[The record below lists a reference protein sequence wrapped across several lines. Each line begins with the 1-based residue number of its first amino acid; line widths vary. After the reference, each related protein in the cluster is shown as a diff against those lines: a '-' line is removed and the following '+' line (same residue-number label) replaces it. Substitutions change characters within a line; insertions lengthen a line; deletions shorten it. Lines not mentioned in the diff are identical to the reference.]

1 MTCLSHKQIAEYYSW
16 QLSRLQYASYTVY
29 VQYISRFFSV
39 YLAILSIT
47 RSGHLHRTATP
58 YQSFTTYTYHSP
70 LSVHKVNI
78 HRLNCQVSYFCRTT
92 LSNGKSKRI
101 PFKIRLTAYPL
112 ITAQKV
118 ILFCIFYQKW
128 QQKIGD
134 RHDCTDPRMLVEN
147 TGLEPV
153 TPCTS
158 SKCSSQLS

>member
-1 MTCLSHKQIAEYYSW
+1 MKCT
-16 QLSRLQYASYTVY
+16 
-29 VQYISRFFSV
+29 FFFIVKS
-39 YLAILSIT
+39 LFIF
-47 RSGHLHRTATP
+47 RKAT
-58 YQSFTTYTYHSP
+58 
-70 LSVHKVNI
+70 K
-78 HRLNCQVSYFCRTT
+78 VSYFCRTT

-118 ILFCIFYQKW
+118 ILLSIFSQKM